1 MSPSEIPSHQA
12 PSPGWASRHGRR
24 QMSGGRQGKARLPH
38 AHRLPSGQQE
48 GGSAEPLRLAS
59 GWGSRSPG
67 PAASLGAG
75 EFGWQNHPLT
85 PPAWNTDAAGAG
97 TGQGA
102 GGWGGQEGGEGRAP
116 LVLTERAAQKRA
128 WSPHCRR
135 ARLAGVGGK
144 AWQQQGGR
152 RARRSRCRR
161 AEAESIDRRA
171 RSAGHRGGTCSHG
184 AAGPSGH
191 PPMNSAATLC
201 QEPTLKARA

>member
-85 PPAWNTDAAGAG
+85 PPAWSADAAGAG

-135 ARLAGVGGK
+135 ARLGGVGGK
-144 AWQQQGGR
+144 AWQLQGGR
-152 RARRSRCRR
+152 RARRSRCRC

-171 RSAGHRGGTCSHG
+171 SQPGTEEAHVAMGLRVPRGVL
-184 AAGPSGH
+184 P
-191 PPMNSAATLC
+191 
-201 QEPTLKARA
+201 